1 MDPCNNVKK
10 PKYMHLQWDLDL
22 NIYIYIYI
30 YISYMWDLE
39 KRYKWIYLQTEV
51 DPKV

>member
-22 NIYIYIYI
+22 KKKKKLFKR
-30 YISYMWDLE
+30 SLE
-39 KRYKWIYLQTEV
+39 VKCIVAT
-51 DPKV
+51 KV

>member
-22 NIYIYIYI
+22 EKKKKNF
-30 YISYMWDLE
+30 SKDLW
-39 KRYKWIYLQTEV
+39 KSNV
-51 DPKV
+51 

>member
-22 NIYIYIYI
+22 NIYIYIT
-30 YISYMWDLE
+30 YMWDLE

-51 DPKV
+51 DPKA